1 MGLTVVV
8 VLFLATICSVLSYSA
23 RSAPSCSNKNINLFR
38 GLRFWSTNKDGSSN
52 SEIRG
57 STEKWEKET
66 VCVRRCRYSQSNLNS
81 YGYVALHIC
90 KCPQS
95 FLKDYLCMY
104 IIAGDLN
111 LLSEACECVCVC
123 VSVINVQL
131 LHSDAPIQVYYQH
144 ALE

>member
-1 MGLTVVV
+1 MLHSFRQMGLTVVV

-38 GLRFWSTNKDGSSN
+38 GLRFWSTNKDGRSN

-66 VCVRRCRYSQSNLNS
+66 VCVRRCQYSQSNFNS

-95 FLKDYLCMY
+95 LLNDYLCMY
-104 IIAGDLN
+104 IITGIFCF
-111 LLSEACECVCVC
+111 LLRRS
-123 VSVINVQL
+123 QL
-131 LHSDAPIQVYYQH
+131 AFRSLWMCMCMC
-144 ALE
+144 